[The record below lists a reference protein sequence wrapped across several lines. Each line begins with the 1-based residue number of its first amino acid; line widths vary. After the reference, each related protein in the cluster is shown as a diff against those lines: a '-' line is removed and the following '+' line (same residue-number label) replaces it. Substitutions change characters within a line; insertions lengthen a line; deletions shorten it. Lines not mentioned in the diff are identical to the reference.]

1 MIATHRHELTIEK
14 SHDGERWA
22 WDYIRAWQDMGYKIT
37 REDAGGVIIIRAEI
51 AFAIGEGPVA

>member
-22 WDYIRAWQDMGYKIT
+22 WDYIRAWQDMGHKIT

-51 AFAIGEGPVA
+51 AFTIREGPVA